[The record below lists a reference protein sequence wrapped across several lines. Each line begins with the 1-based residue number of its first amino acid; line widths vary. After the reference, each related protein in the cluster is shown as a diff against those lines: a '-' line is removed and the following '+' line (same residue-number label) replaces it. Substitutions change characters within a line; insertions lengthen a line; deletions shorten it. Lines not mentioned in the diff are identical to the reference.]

1 YQIRSAISATSAR
14 PRCRSTRSR
23 SPPGVSSRRAWL
35 PTAASATP
43 SAGGRTVPSPDGP
56 AVRRE
61 PSRRSRSAARA
72 ARAAARAA
80 RAGSVPSGPVPAG
93 RGPGRGSPGRGAAR
107 VTGRLEGFRPGLAGA
122 DADDG
127 VDGHGPDLAVADL
140 VGAGGL
146 DDHVDDV
153 VGVLGVDED
162 LDPQLG
168 HQVDLVLGAAVD
180 LGVALLAAVAAGL
193 ADGHALDPEGLQGLL
208 DLVQL
213 ERLDDGRDE
222 LHPLRLHLLARAF
235 GLRRVARGRGGDRRP
250 GRARAARP
258 DGAEVVGR
266 LGVDD
271 AVEAGGLVVLA
282 D

>member
-1 YQIRSAISATSAR
+1 CMTLFF
-14 PRCRSTRSR
+14 SR
-23 SPPGVSSRRAWL
+23 FLFFFISRR
-35 PTAASATP
+35 PP
-43 SAGGRTVPSPDGP
+43 SSLLFPYTTLF
-56 AVRRE
+56 
-61 PSRRSRSAARA
+61 RS
-72 ARAAARAA
+72 
-80 RAGSVPSGPVPAG
+80 
-93 RGPGRGSPGRGAAR
+93 
-107 VTGRLEGFRPGLAGA
+107 
-122 DADDG
+122 
-127 VDGHGPDLAVADL
+127 
-140 VGAGGL
+140 
-146 DDHVDDV
+146 
-153 VGVLGVDED
+153 
-162 LDPQLG
+162 
-168 HQVDLVLGAAVD
+168 AAVD

-282 D
+282 DPEA